1 MNFRSFSTALAMC
14 TALCFPVAGAL
25 AADIL
30 FENVTL
36 IDGTGTA
43 PVTGASVLVKGDR
56 IDLVSPV
63 PLKHEPGV
71 EVVDGRGKF
80 LMPGLIDS
88 HIHVGANVITVDKFK
103 EQHEIGVRALHSFLY
118 LGVTSVYDSGN
129 VPDYIFGLRAE
140 EQSGKLV
147 SPRLF
152 ASGTTVNVAGGRGGG
167 PIRPEGPQ
175 TPNSPIRLK
184 DSWSESRPMVDA
196 YFKTRKPDVQ
206 KMVIDR
212 RGVFEPPTPIMTVE
226 QMTNVVRLAN
236 ENGIRTTIHA
246 ASEEDYND
254 ALAAHVDQF
263 AHVIRYPASDALLK
277 LLATKRIPLAT
288 TTSVFAYIERL
299 ADTPQFLDEPAW
311 KASVDPD
318 VIKHLK
324 TEERDGFIKSGQA
337 KNFKA
342 MRHHIVQN
350 SKKVHDLGGVLVAGT
365 DRGWGT
371 TLHMELDILHREGGI
386 PLLDLTRIVTLN
398 GAIYLNKEKDL
409 GSIQRGKLADILLLN
424 ADPTKDVKNFAAI
437 AAVYKGGEKIDFA
450 KLDIPIN
457 KK

>member
-1 MNFRSFSTALAMC
+1 MNIRSLSAALAMC
-14 TALCFPVAGAL
+14 TALSLPAAGAL
-25 AADIL
+25 AANIL

-36 IDGTGTA
+36 IDGTGAA
-43 PVTGASVLVKGDR
+43 PITGASVLVKNDR

-88 HIHVGANVITVDKFK
+88 HIHVGANRITEEEFQNQRQV
-103 EQHEIGVRALHSFLY
+103 GVRALHSFLY
-118 LGVTSVYDSGN
+118 LGVTTVYDSGN
-129 VPDYIFGLRAE
+129 VPDYIFALRAE
-140 EQSGKLV
+140 EQSGKLL

-152 ASGTTVNVAGGRGGG
+152 ASGTNINVAGGRGGG
-167 PIRPEGPQ
+167 RIRPEG

-184 DSWSESRPMVDA
+184 DSWSESKPILEA
-196 YFKTRKPDVQ
+196 YFKNRKPDVQ
-206 KMVIDR
+206 KMVLDR

-277 LLATKRIPLAT
+277 LLATKRIPLST

-299 ADTPQFLDEPAW
+299 ADAPSFLDEPVW
-311 KASVDPD
+311 TASVDPE

-324 TEERDGFIKSGQA
+324 TEERDGFVNSGQA

-350 SKKVHDLGGVLVAGT
+350 SRKVHDLGGLLVAGT

-398 GAIYLNKEKDL
+398 GAIYLGKEKEL

-424 ADPTKDVKNFAAI
+424 ADPTKDVKNFQAI

-450 KLDIPIN
+450 QLDIPIN
-457 KK
+457 KKK